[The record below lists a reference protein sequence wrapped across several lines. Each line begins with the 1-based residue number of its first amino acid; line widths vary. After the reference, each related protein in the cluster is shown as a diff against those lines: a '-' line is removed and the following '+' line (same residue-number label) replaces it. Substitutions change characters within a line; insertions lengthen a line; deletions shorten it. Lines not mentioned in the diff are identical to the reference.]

1 MKSYAVFKFRDFSFY
16 LIARL
21 FFLFGLQMQ
30 IVIVS
35 WQVYKYTKD
44 PLALGLIGL
53 SEVIPFLITS
63 LIGGMAAD
71 KYDRKKL
78 IIFAT
83 SGYLFCVLFLLL
95 MSFDFQTVYNQYGVL
110 PVYGVIFLTGICRG
124 FLSPAQNAFMSQLV
138 PKEFY
143 MYSASWNSVIWDIA
157 AVGGPAA
164 GGLIYGF
171 TQSDSIPYICVFSIS
186 AVEVFFFSLMHKKPM
201 PVRTDYAEPLKQK
214 LFAGVRFVW
223 SNQIMLS
230 ALTLDM
236 FAVLFGGAIALLPA
250 FADKILHCGPEGL
263 GFLRASPSIGAIIM
277 ALITSIYPVRKHAG
291 KKMLWSV
298 AGFGLC
304 MISFALS
311 ENYFLSFGILML
323 SGMFDFVSVVVR
335 HTTLQLYTPD
345 DMRGRVSAVNGIFIG
360 TSNELGA
367 FESGLAA
374 RLLRLQLSVVLGGLV
389 TLGVVGVTAVKA
401 PKLRELELE

>member
-1 MKSYAVFKFRDFSFY
+1 
-16 LIARL
+16 
-21 FFLFGLQMQ
+21 
-30 IVIVS
+30 
-35 WQVYKYTKD
+35 
-44 PLALGLIGL
+44 
-53 SEVIPFLITS
+53 
-63 LIGGMAAD
+63 
-71 KYDRKKL
+71 
-78 IIFAT
+78 
-83 SGYLFCVLFLLL
+83 
-95 MSFDFQTVYNQYGVL
+95 
-110 PVYGVIFLTGICRG
+110 
-124 FLSPAQNAFMSQLV
+124 
-138 PKEFY
+138 
-143 MYSASWNSVIWDIA
+143 
-157 AVGGPAA
+157 
-164 GGLIYGF
+164 
-171 TQSDSIPYICVFSIS
+171 
-186 AVEVFFFSLMHKKPM
+186 
-201 PVRTDYAEPLKQK
+201 
-214 LFAGVRFVW
+214 
-223 SNQIMLS
+223 MLS

>member
-1 MKSYAVFKFRDFSFY
+1 MKSYDVFRFRDFSFY

-30 IVIVS
+30 VVIVS

-44 PLALGLIGL
+44 PLALGFIGL
-53 SEVIPFLITS
+53 AEVLPFLVTS

-71 KYDRKKL
+71 KYNRKNL
-78 IIFAT
+78 ILLAT
-83 SGYLFCVLFLLL
+83 SGYLVSVLCLLL
-95 MSFDFQTVYNQYGVL
+95 MSFNFASIYQVWGVL
-110 PVYGVIFLTGICRG
+110 PIYGVIFITGICRG
-124 FLSPAQNAFMSQLV
+124 FLSPASNAFMAQLV
-138 PKEFY
+138 PKEYY

-171 TQSDSIPYICVFSIS
+171 TKSDSIPYICVFCIS
-186 AVEVFFFSLMHKKPM
+186 FVGVVFFSMMRKKPM
-201 PVRTDYAEPLKQK
+201 PVRTDYGEPLRQK
-214 LFAGVRFVW
+214 LFAGVHFVLG
-223 SNQIMLS
+223 NQIMLS
-230 ALTLDM
+230 ALTLDL

-250 FADKILHCGPEGL
+250 FADKVLHCGPEGL
-263 GFLRASPSIGAIIM
+263 GFLRASPSIGAIAM
-277 ALITSIYPVRKHAG
+277 ALITSVYPVRKHAG

-298 AGFGLC
+298 GGFGIC
-304 MISFALS
+304 MILFALS
-311 ENYFLSFGILML
+311 ENYFLSFAILML
-323 SGMFDFVSVVVR
+323 SGMLDFVSVVVR

-345 DMRGRVSAVNGIFIG
+345 EMRGRVSAVNGIFIG

-389 TLGVVGVTAVKA
+389 TLGVVGVTAIKA